1 MVITVTVLF
10 NMKYD
15 YITSDYEFIYAQG
28 LNCELT
34 VDVCVP
40 NPCQNNATCTN
51 HYTNYTCTCTEDY
64 TGNNCETLVPT
75 STVTS
80 TSTVQSNV

>member
-1 MVITVTVLF
+1 MVHVIIQQMVITVTVLF

-15 YITSDYEFIYAQG
+15 LLLIQIHLLQTPQG

-34 VDVCVP
+34 VDACVP

-64 TGNNCETLVPT
+64 TGNNCETK
-75 STVTS
+75 
-80 TSTVQSNV
+80 